1 MAENLTIARPYAD
14 AAFKL
19 ASAGNALGAW
29 ALALDRMAAV
39 ASDDQMQECISNPR
53 LTAGQLKQLFLDV
66 VDGNLTV
73 DQQNFVQVLVDY
85 ERLAVLPEI
94 RDLFVQQ
101 KNSAEGSRDALVESA
116 FPIDNVALS
125 QLVLDLE
132 ARFKCKIQAS
142 VSIQPELI
150 GGVRIAVG
158 DQVIDASVRGKLA
171 SLAASLQN

>member
-19 ASAGNALGAW
+19 AQSGNALGAW

-39 ASDDQMQECISNPR
+39 ASDPQMIECISNPK

-73 DQQNFVQVLVDY
+73 DQQNFVQVLVDN
-85 ERLAVLPEI
+85 ERLAVVPEI

-101 KNSAEGSRDALVESA
+101 KNSAEGSREALVESA

-125 QLVLDLE
+125 QLVSDLE
-132 ARFKCKIQAS
+132 TRFKCKIQAS

-171 SLAASLQN
+171 SLAAALQN

>member
-14 AAFKL
+14 AAFQL
-19 ASAGNALGAW
+19 AQASNALGAW

-39 ASDDQMQECISNPR
+39 AGDPQMQECIGNPR

-73 DQQNFVQVLVDY
+73 DQQNFVQVLVDN
-85 ERLAVLPEI
+85 ERLAVLPEV
-94 RDLFVQQ
+94 RDLFVQR
-101 KNSAEGSRDALVESA
+101 KNSAEGSREALVESA

-125 QLVLDLE
+125 QLVSDLE

-171 SLAASLQN
+171 SLAAALQN